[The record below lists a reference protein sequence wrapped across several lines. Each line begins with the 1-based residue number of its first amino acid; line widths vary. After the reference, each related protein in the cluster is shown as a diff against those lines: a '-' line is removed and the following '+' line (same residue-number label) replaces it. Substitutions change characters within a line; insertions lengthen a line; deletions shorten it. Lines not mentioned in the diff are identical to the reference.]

1 MTIQDRINE
10 LVDLTQASCY
20 ATLTARATVARQEQE
35 MNRWTQ
41 WYVVQRA
48 TGGYY
53 YVVRSLKGGTEDDD
67 EFLCSV
73 AGFRLSFASGE
84 QASEAADKANNP
96 WRWYR
101 EAA

>member
-1 MTIQDRINE
+1 
-10 LVDLTQASCY
+10 
-20 ATLTARATVARQEQE
+20 

-67 EFLCSV
+67 EFLCGV
-73 AGFRLSFASGE
+73 GGAPRQFKSGE
-84 QASEAADKANNP
+84 IADIAADKANNP
-96 WRWYR
+96 WKYACW
-101 EAA
+101 A

>member
-1 MTIQDRINE
+1 MLGFRATQNR
-10 LVDLTQASCY
+10 LTLAYSC
-20 ATLTARATVARQEQE
+20 ATLTPLATVARQEQQV
-35 MNRWTQ
+35 NRWTA

-48 TGGYY
+48 AGGYY

-73 AGFRLSFASGE
+73 AGFRRSFSSGE
-84 QASEAADKANNP
+84 QAAEAADKANNP

-101 EAA
+101 KAA

>member
-1 MTIQDRINE
+1 
-10 LVDLTQASCY
+10 
-20 ATLTARATVARQEQE
+20 

-67 EFLCSV
+67 EFLCS
-73 AGFRLSFASGE
+73 GLSFASGE